1 MKRNCVFHPVELPKI
16 TTYDSLDISGFK
28 VVSKVGLIFFFLL
41 FLHIE
46 GINMPVHNGF
56 LL

>member
-28 VVSKVGLIFFFLL
+28 VVSKVGFFFLVV
-41 FLHIE
+41 FTHRRHQHA
-46 GINMPVHNGF
+46 GS
-56 LL
+56 